1 LDTNSDSVGGGHSLA
16 LSEGQKENKRE
27 RESDRKVTEEKLTV
41 KKALA
46 IVVLTTLAVL
56 GYGGIILF
64 SLPFTGSIIVSW
76 ALGLTFAL
84 AVILY
89 CTVSMLSARLE
100 RRNKK

>member
-1 LDTNSDSVGGGHSLA
+1 MA
-16 LSEGQKENKRE
+16 KEKM
-27 RESDRKVTEEKLTV
+27 TV

-64 SLPFTGSIIVSW
+64 SLPFTGSIIVSLS
-76 ALGLTFAL
+76 LGLAFAL

-89 CTVSMLSARLE
+89 CTVSMLLARLK
-100 RRNKK
+100 RRNQN